1 MRHYVSG
8 RTKLRR
14 GMHVVSRN
22 GGSLGSQELGS
33 STYSELVVLLLCYC
47 NLGCEDD
54 GCDVHPINHHKR
66 GEGYTLTTKTCFTHS
81 HTIISYTYNQGWGTV
96 YGQYMVVAL

>member
-1 MRHYVSG
+1 
-8 RTKLRR
+8 
-14 GMHVVSRN
+14 
-22 GGSLGSQELGS
+22 
-33 STYSELVVLLLCYC
+33 VVLLLCYC